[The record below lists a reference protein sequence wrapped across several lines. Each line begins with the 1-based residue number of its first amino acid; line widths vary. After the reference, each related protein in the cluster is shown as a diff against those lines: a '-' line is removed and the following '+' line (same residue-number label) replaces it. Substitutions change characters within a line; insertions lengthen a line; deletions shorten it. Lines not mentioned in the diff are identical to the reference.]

1 MFSYMY
7 VCMYMY
13 HLHAWCP
20 QQSEKGIVYL
30 ELGLGIVVSHCM
42 GTIPLLEAESWC
54 VSLVSFELSD
64 PLVGFLGRI
73 TCEHPLFLLQHWRSK
88 PGSQIC

>member
-1 MFSYMY
+1 
-7 VCMYMY
+7 MYMY

-20 QQSEKGIVYL
+20 QQSEKSIVYL
-30 ELGLGIVVSHCM
+30 ELGLGMVLSHCM
-42 GTIPLLEAESWC
+42 GTIPLFEAESWC

-73 TCEHPLFLLQHWRSK
+73 TCEHPLFLLQHWSSK